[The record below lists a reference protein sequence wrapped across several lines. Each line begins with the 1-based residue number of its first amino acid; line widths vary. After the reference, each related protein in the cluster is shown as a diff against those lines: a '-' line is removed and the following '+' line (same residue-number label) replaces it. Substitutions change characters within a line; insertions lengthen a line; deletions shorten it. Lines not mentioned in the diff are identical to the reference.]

1 MAGRLAELQQRVGR
15 HSGVAKAYTAWRAQ
29 AEAARERKEA
39 LAAALKHS
47 QAVTAQR
54 SFSRCAVLTLLLL
67 LLLPMLCIT
76 VSTVL
81 QMSLEQQALC
91 LYCVS

>member
-1 MAGRLAELQQRVGR
+1 MAGKLAELQQRVGR
-15 HSGVAKAYTAWRAQ
+15 HSGVAEAYTAWRAQ

-54 SFSRCAVLTLLLL
+54 SFSR
-67 LLLPMLCIT
+67 
-76 VSTVL
+76 
-81 QMSLEQQALC
+81 
-91 LYCVS
+91 